1 MKSSPRTTEW
11 SQSRPGT
18 NFVIVLIALNC
29 LLLVVQLSSNL
40 TTYDRS
46 WWPDISNTR
55 TKLLPTCSNSSL
67 TNPVEENLHTSSI
80 DLSRGEVQTFKPHG
94 VASRLLVEVGAYRNG
109 PRRFSFVAIGS
120 KRLNNLHDHLYGCEW
135 QNLEGKFVQ
144 AHKTRTIK
152 PDWNMGRI
160 YGTLVIVCDFD
171 HDVGTKSEGGR
182 LVITANY
189 PDAYRTPEKFVA
201 LIEAPG
207 EYNASRF
214 QPPYPYEIAFCGSP
228 LYGDISPQRIREW
241 MAYHAW
247 LFGEN
252 SIFIFQDAG
261 GIHSDV
267 YRVLQP
273 WIELGRVRVLNL
285 RKAEVYEGYYH
296 HQFTM
301 LNDCLLRTQTLANW
315 TFFFDVDEFL
325 YLPDGG
331 AGLVELLKNSTRNNV
346 TQIHFKNVKMS
357 ADLCRR
363 EPNVKVG
370 TTLSPEFARW
380 VWGSMNFTL
389 LSFMEFLPCYSTTL
403 LI

>member
-1 MKSSPRTTEW
+1 M
-11 SQSRPGT
+11 
-18 NFVIVLIALNC
+18 
-29 LLLVVQLSSNL
+29 
-40 TTYDRS
+40 
-46 WWPDISNTR
+46 
-55 TKLLPTCSNSSL
+55 
-67 TNPVEENLHTSSI
+67 
-80 DLSRGEVQTFKPHG
+80 
-94 VASRLLVEVGAYRNG
+94 
-109 PRRFSFVAIGS
+109 
-120 KRLNNLHDHLYGCEW
+120 
-135 QNLEGKFVQ
+135 
-144 AHKTRTIK
+144 
-152 PDWNMGRI
+152 
-160 YGTLVIVCDFD
+160 
-171 HDVGTKSEGGR
+171 
-182 LVITANY
+182 VITANY

-370 TTLSPEFARW
+370 TTLSPEFAR
-380 VWGSMNFTL
+380 
-389 LSFMEFLPCYSTTL
+389 
-403 LI
+403 